1 MNRLTNNNNEY
12 NKDKFQR
19 KALQVKEAQSK
30 LIANASPLAAEE
42 LPLNQSCGRYLAR
55 AVHAPHPFPA
65 FNRSSMDGY
74 AVIAEDTA
82 AAGDGNEVWLEVVDV
97 IPCGAVATRDITS
110 GTAARIMTGA
120 QIPAGADTVI
130 MLEVTMSRVI
140 DGITYVG
147 VHNPQKAG
155 IHVTPRG
162 LELESGEM
170 VLLEGQLIGAGD
182 IAALAALGVANV
194 PVHRRPK
201 VAIFATGSELLEVDE
216 PLAPGKIR
224 NSNSPMLEAL
234 VKEAGGEPVMLGT
247 IVDDLELARSK
258 VQMAL
263 ESYDLVI
270 TTGGVSVGDYDI
282 MGDLI
287 REQSGEMLFNKV
299 TMRPG
304 SVTTAAIGEG
314 TILLALSGNPGAC
327 FVGFQ
332 LFARPVIGL
341 MQGAAQPYLPE
352 WTVILGADYKR
363 TNSYTR
369 FVRAR
374 LEIREGVIY
383 AFPAAVDESS
393 VMVTIKDSDCLIII
407 PPDSGQMSYG
417 DKVTVLKLPGEIRG

>member
-1 MNRLTNNNNEY
+1 MANPENHNKEYTN
-12 NKDKFQR
+12 DKFQR
-19 KALQVKEAQSK
+19 SALQVTEAQVR
-30 LIANASPLAAEE
+30 LIAYAIPLTDEE
-42 LPLNQSCGRYLAR
+42 VPLNQSCGRYLAQS
-55 AVHAPHPFPA
+55 VHAPHPFPA
-65 FNRSSMDGY
+65 FDRSSMDGY
-74 AVIAEDTA
+74 AVIAADTA
-82 AAGDGNEVWLEVVDV
+82 SAGDNSVVWLEVVDV
-97 IPCGAVATRDITS
+97 IPCGAVASREIS
-110 GTAARIMTGA
+110 KGTAARIMTGA
-120 QIPAGADTVI
+120 QVPDGADTVI
-130 MLEVTMSRVI
+130 MLEATESRME
-140 DGITYVG
+140 DGVTYVG
-147 VHNPQKAG
+147 IRKPQAAG
-155 IHVTPRG
+155 LHITPRG
-162 LELESGEM
+162 LELGTGEL
-170 VLLEGQLIGAGD
+170 VLPEGKIIGAGD

-201 VAIFATGSELLEVDE
+201 VAIFATGTELLEVDE

-234 VKEAGGEPVMLGT
+234 VREAGGEPVMLGA

-304 SVTTAAIGEG
+304 SVTTAAVRGG

-341 MQGAAQPYLPE
+341 MQGAAQPFLPE
-352 WTVILGADYKR
+352 WTAALGVDYKR
-363 TNSYTR
+363 VNSFTR
-369 FVRAR
+369 YVRAR
-374 LEIREGVIY
+374 LEIREGVLY
-383 AFPAAVDESS
+383 AHPAGVDESS
-393 VMVTIKDSDCLIII
+393 VTVTIKDSDCLIVI
-407 PPDSGQMSYG
+407 PPDSGQMNSG